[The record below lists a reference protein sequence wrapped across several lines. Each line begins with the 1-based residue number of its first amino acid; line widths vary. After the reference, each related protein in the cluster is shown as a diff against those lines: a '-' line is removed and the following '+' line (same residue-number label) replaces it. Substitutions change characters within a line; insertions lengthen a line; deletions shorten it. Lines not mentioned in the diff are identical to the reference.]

1 MQKPKKEKFFDGVLQ
16 RINKEFNVPLPI
28 FYYDCTSMTAIFTAS
43 TRKLRFHLP
52 SAEMHPVEIFPGICL
67 IAVSA
72 FEYRSSD
79 AGPYNEFSIATPIT
93 YQKKG
98 IPGLTMMYQMLRNT
112 PKAFIFFLPVTSE
125 LAMQGGVTLGGF
137 PKFIAD
143 IEFRKD
149 SNFITCNVSE
159 HGTHIVSLKCKRL
172 DTAQGPVSKTVLYT
186 MKNGNVLMANLY
198 TNPIQF
204 SQSFRSR
211 SAQLTMSG
219 DHKMCTFLRDV
230 KISSKPLACQFSP
243 MFESMLFDSKNII
256 DV

>member
-1 MQKPKKEKFFDGVLQ
+1 MLKPKKEIFFEGVLQ

-28 FYYDCTSMTAIFTAS
+28 FYYDSTSLMAIFTAS

-72 FEYRSSD
+72 FEYRSCD
-79 AGPYNEFSIATPIT
+79 IGPYNEFSIAAPIT
-93 YQKKG
+93 YKKKG
-98 IPGLTMMYQMLRNT
+98 VPGLTLMYQMLRNK
-112 PKAFIFFLPVTSE
+112 PEAFIFFLPVTSE
-125 LAMQGGVTLGGF
+125 LAMQGGVTLGGY

-159 HGTHIVSLKCKRL
+159 HGTHILSLKGKRL
-172 DTAQGPVSKTVLYT
+172 DTSPGPVSKTVIYT
-186 MKNGNVLMANLY
+186 RKNDSVLMANLY

-204 SQSFRSR
+204 SQSFRGS
-211 SAQLTMSG
+211 SARLTMSG
-219 DHKMCTFLRDV
+219 DHKMCEFLKDV
-230 KISSKPLACQFSP
+230 KISAKPLAYQFSP
-243 MFESMLFDSKNII
+243 KFEAMLFDSRNTI

>member
-1 MQKPKKEKFFDGVLQ
+1 MLKPKKDKFFEGVLQ
-16 RINKEFNVPLPI
+16 KINKEFNVPLPI
-28 FYYDCTSMTAIFTAS
+28 FYYDSTSLMAIFTAS
-43 TRKLRFHLP
+43 TRKLIPYLP
-52 SAEMHPVEIFPGICL
+52 SAQMHPVEIFPGVCL

-72 FEYRSSD
+72 FEYRSCD
-79 AGPYNEFSIATPIT
+79 IGPYNEFSIAAPIT
-93 YQKKG
+93 YQKKSV
-98 IPGLTMMYQMLRNT
+98 PGLTLMYQMLRNSLE
-112 PKAFIFFLPVTSE
+112 AFIFFLPVTSE
-125 LAMQGGVTLGGF
+125 LAMQGGVTLGGY

-159 HGTHIVSLKCKRL
+159 HGTQILSLKGKRL
-172 DTAQGPVSKTVLYT
+172 NTSPGPVSKTVIYT

-198 TNPIQF
+198 TNPLHF
-204 SQSFRSR
+204 SQSFRSS

-230 KISSKPLACQFSP
+230 EISSKPLACQFSP
-243 MFESMLFDSKNII
+243 MFESMLFDSKNTI

>member
-1 MQKPKKEKFFDGVLQ
+1 MLKPKKEKFFEGVLQ

-28 FYYDCTSMTAIFTAS
+28 FYYDSTSLMAIFTAS
-43 TRKLRFHLP
+43 TRKLRSYLP
-52 SAEMHPVEIFPGICL
+52 SADMHPVEIFPGICL

-72 FEYRSSD
+72 FEYRSCD
-79 AGPYNEFSIATPIT
+79 IGPYNEFSIAAPIT
-93 YQKKG
+93 YKKKG
-98 IPGLTMMYQMLRNT
+98 VPGLTLMYQMLRNA
-112 PKAFIFFLPVTSE
+112 PEAFIFFLPVTSE
-125 LAMQGGVTLGGF
+125 LAMQGGVTLGGY

-159 HGTHIVSLKCKRL
+159 HGTQILGLKGKRL
-172 DTAQGPVSKTVLYT
+172 NTSPGPVSKTVIYT

-198 TNPIQF
+198 TNPLHF
-204 SQSFRSR
+204 SQSFRRS

-230 KISSKPLACQFSP
+230 EISSKPLACQFSP